1 MTELYFELQQLS
13 YAYADGTEALTD
25 ITLQIPKGKKIA
37 LLGHNGAGKST
48 LFQHLNGILK
58 PTAGNITFCNEAL
71 SYSRKALS
79 ALRQQVGI
87 VFQDADNQLF
97 SGTVKQ
103 DIAFGPL
110 NLGWSQEKIEEKIA
124 WAVAQTEV
132 ESLLEKPIHFLSV
145 GQKKRVAMAGVLA
158 MEPSVLLLDEPTAG
172 LDNYYAAQL
181 LHYLAKLENG
191 QRTFLLATH
200 DIALAYEWADQIIVM
215 EAGKVI
221 YNGDP
226 VELFYQEKLLELAHL
241 ERPWVFDITLALQN
255 KNLFDKNIQMPR
267 SKEDL
272 QKLIEHLGDRHS
284 NNLQTIL

>member
-1 MTELYFELQQLS
+1 MTELYFDLQHLS
-13 YAYADGTEALTD
+13 YAYADGTKALTN

-58 PTAGNITFCNEAL
+58 PTAGTISFCNETL
-71 SYSRKALS
+71 SYSRKAL
-79 ALRQQVGI
+79 ATLRQQVGI

-110 NLGWSQEKIEEKIA
+110 NLGWSNEKIEEKIA

-132 ESLLEKPIHFLSV
+132 EALLDKPIHFLSV

-172 LDNYYAAQL
+172 LDTYYAAQFL
-181 LHYLAKLENG
+181 QYLAKLEDG

-215 EAGKVI
+215 EAGKII

-226 VELFYQEKLLELAHL
+226 IDMFYQEELLEKAHL
-241 ERPWVFDITLALQN
+241 ERPWVFEMTLALQT
-255 KNLFDKNIQMPR
+255 KKLLGDNIAIPR
-267 SKEDL
+267 SKKDL
-272 QKLIEHLGDRHS
+272 HKLIDQL
-284 NNLQTIL
+284 

>member
-1 MTELYFELQQLS
+1 MTDLYFELKQLS
-13 YAYADGTEALTD
+13 YAYADGTHALTD

-58 PTAGNITFCNEAL
+58 PTTGNISFCSKELN
-71 SYSRKALS
+71 YSRKALKE
-79 ALRQQVGI
+79 LRQQVGI

-97 SGTVKQ
+97 SGTVMQ

-110 NLGWSQEKIEEKIA
+110 NLGWTTEKIEEKIA
-124 WAVAQTEV
+124 WAVAQTEI
-132 ESLLEKPIHFLSV
+132 EPLLDKPIHFLSV

-172 LDNYYAAQL
+172 LDNYYAAQVL
-181 LHYLAKLENG
+181 QYLAKLENG
-191 QRTFLLATH
+191 ERTILLATH
-200 DIALAYEWADQIIVM
+200 DIPLAYEWADQIIVM
-215 EAGKVI
+215 EAGKII

-226 VELFYQEKLLELAHL
+226 VELFYQEQLLERAHL
-241 ERPWVFDITLALQN
+241 ERPWVFEMAIALQN
-255 KNLFDKNIQMPR
+255 KKLFEKNIPMPR

-272 QKLIEHLGDRHS
+272 QRLIEQL
-284 NNLQTIL
+284 

>member
-1 MTELYFELQQLS
+1 MTDLYFDLTHLS
-13 YAYADGTEALTD
+13 YAYADGTYALTD

-58 PTAGNITFCNEAL
+58 PTSGSISFCGNDL
-71 SYSRKALS
+71 SYSRKALKK
-79 ALRQQVGI
+79 LRQQVGI

-110 NLGWSQEKIEEKIA
+110 NLGWTTEKIEENIA

-132 ESLLEKPIHFLSV
+132 EALLDKPIHFLSV

-172 LDNYYAAQL
+172 LDNYYSAQVL
-181 LHYLAKLENG
+181 QYLETLENG
-191 QRTFLLATH
+191 ERTILLATH
-200 DIALAYEWADQIIVM
+200 DIALAYEWADQIMVM
-215 EAGKVI
+215 EAGRII

-226 VELFYQEKLLELAHL
+226 VAMFFQEDLLERAHL
-241 ERPWVFDITLALQN
+241 ERPWVFEIAVALQKKKLFK
-255 KNLFDKNIQMPR
+255 KNMKMPR
-267 SKEDL
+267 SKKDL
-272 QKLIEHLGDRHS
+272 H
-284 NNLQTIL
+284 ILLEQL

>member
-1 MTELYFELQQLS
+1 MTDLYFDLTHLS
-13 YAYADGTEALTD
+13 YAYADGTHALTD
-25 ITLQIPKGKKIA
+25 ISLQIPKGKKIA

-58 PTAGNITFCNEAL
+58 PTAGSISFCGKELN
-71 SYSRKALS
+71 YSRKALKE
-79 ALRQQVGI
+79 LRQQVGI

-110 NLGWSQEKIEEKIA
+110 NLGWTAEKIEEKIA

-132 ESLLEKPIHFLSV
+132 EALLDKPIHFLSV

-172 LDNYYAAQL
+172 LDNYYSAQVL
-181 LHYLAKLENG
+181 QYLATLENG
-191 QRTFLLATH
+191 ERTILLATH
-200 DIALAYEWADQIIVM
+200 NIPLAYEWADQIIVM
-215 EAGKVI
+215 EAGRII

-226 VELFYQEKLLELAHL
+226 VEMFFQEDLLERAHL
-241 ERPWVFDITLALQN
+241 ERPWVFEMAIALQ
-255 KNLFDKNIQMPR
+255 KKKLFEKNIKMPR

-272 QKLIEHLGDRHS
+272 HRLIE
-284 NNLQTIL
+284 QF

>member
-1 MTELYFELQQLS
+1 MTTDLYFELNQLS
-13 YAYADGTEALTD
+13 YDYVDGTHALTE

-48 LFQHLNGILK
+48 LFQLLNGILK
-58 PTAGNITFCNEAL
+58 PTTGNIAFCGKEL
-71 SYSRKALS
+71 QYSRKALKE
-79 ALRQQVGI
+79 LRQQVGI

-110 NLGWSQEKIEEKIA
+110 NLGWTTEKIEEKIA

-132 ESLLEKPIHFLSV
+132 EALLDKPIHFLSV

-172 LDNYYAAQL
+172 LDNYYAAQVL
-181 LHYLAKLENG
+181 QYLAKLENG
-191 QRTFLLATH
+191 DRTILMATH
-200 DIALAYEWADQIIVM
+200 DIPLAYEWADQIIVM
-215 EAGKVI
+215 EGGKII

-226 VELFYQEKLLELAHL
+226 VEMFYQEELIQRAHL
-241 ERPWVFDITLALQN
+241 ERPWVFEMTLALQS
-255 KNLFDKNIQMPR
+255 KKLLKENIKLPR
-267 SKEDL
+267 SKDDL
-272 QKLIEHLGDRHS
+272 QKLIE
-284 NNLQTIL
+284 QI

>member
-1 MTELYFELQQLS
+1 MTDLYFDLTHLS
-13 YAYADGTEALTD
+13 YAYADGTHALTD
-25 ITLQIPKGKKIA
+25 ISLQIPKGKKIA

-58 PTAGNITFCNEAL
+58 PTAGSISFCGKELN
-71 SYSRKALS
+71 YSRKTLKE
-79 ALRQQVGI
+79 LRQQVGI

-110 NLGWSQEKIEEKIA
+110 NLGWTTEKIEEKIA

-132 ESLLEKPIHFLSV
+132 EALLDKPIHFLSV

-172 LDNYYAAQL
+172 LDNYYSAQVL
-181 LHYLAKLENG
+181 QYLATLENG
-191 QRTFLLATH
+191 ERTILLATH
-200 DIALAYEWADQIIVM
+200 DIPLAYGWADQIIVM
-215 EAGKVI
+215 EAGRII

-226 VELFYQEKLLELAHL
+226 VEMFFQEDLLERAHL
-241 ERPWVFDITLALQN
+241 ERPWVFEMAIALQN
-255 KNLFDKNIQMPR
+255 KKLFEKNIKMPR

-272 QKLIEHLGDRHS
+272 HRLIEQL
-284 NNLQTIL
+284 

>member
-1 MTELYFELQQLS
+1 MTDLYFDLTHLS
-13 YAYADGTEALTD
+13 YAYADGTHALTD
-25 ITLQIPKGKKIA
+25 ISLQIPKGKKIA

-58 PTAGNITFCNEAL
+58 PTAGSISFCGNDL
-71 SYSRKALS
+71 NYNRKALKK
-79 ALRQQVGI
+79 LRQQVGI

-110 NLGWSQEKIEEKIA
+110 NLGWTTEKIEEKIA

-132 ESLLEKPIHFLSV
+132 EALLDKPIHFLSV

-172 LDNYYAAQL
+172 LDNYYSAQVL
-181 LHYLAKLENG
+181 QYLATLENG
-191 QRTFLLATH
+191 ERTILLSTH
-200 DIALAYEWADQIIVM
+200 DIPLAYEWADQIIVM
-215 EAGKVI
+215 EAGTII

-226 VELFYQEKLLELAHL
+226 VAMFFQEDLLERAHL
-241 ERPWVFDITLALQN
+241 ERPWVFEMAVALQ
-255 KNLFDKNIQMPR
+255 KKQLFKKNIKMPR

-272 QKLIEHLGDRHS
+272 HRLLEQL
-284 NNLQTIL
+284 

>member
-1 MTELYFELQQLS
+1 MTDLYFELKQLS
-13 YAYADGTEALTD
+13 YAYADGTHALTD
-25 ITLQIPKGKKIA
+25 LTLQIPKGKKIA

-58 PTAGNITFCNEAL
+58 PTTGNISFCGKELN
-71 SYSRKALS
+71 YSRKALKE
-79 ALRQQVGI
+79 LRQQVGI

-97 SGTVKQ
+97 SGTVMQ

-110 NLGWSQEKIEEKIA
+110 NLGWTTEKIEEKIA
-124 WAVAQTEV
+124 WAVSQTEV
-132 ESLLEKPIHFLSV
+132 EPLLDKPIHFLSV

-172 LDNYYAAQL
+172 LDNYYAAQVL
-181 LHYLAKLENG
+181 QYLAKLENG
-191 QRTFLLATH
+191 ERTILLATH

-215 EAGKVI
+215 EAGKII

-226 VELFYQEKLLELAHL
+226 VELFYQEQLLEQAHL
-241 ERPWVFDITLALQN
+241 ERPWVFEMAIALQN
-255 KNLFDKNIQMPR
+255 KKLFDKNSTMPR

-272 QKLIEHLGDRHS
+272 QRLIEQL
-284 NNLQTIL
+284 

>member
-1 MTELYFELQQLS
+1 MTTDLYFELNQLS
-13 YAYADGTEALTD
+13 YAYADGTHALTD

-58 PTAGNITFCNEAL
+58 PTTGNIAFCGKEL
-71 SYSRKALS
+71 HYSRKALKE
-79 ALRQQVGI
+79 LRQQVGI

-110 NLGWSQEKIEEKIA
+110 NLGWTTAKIEEKIA

-132 ESLLEKPIHFLSV
+132 EALLDKPIHFLSV

-172 LDNYYAAQL
+172 LDNYYAAQVL
-181 LHYLAKLENG
+181 QYLAKLENG
-191 QRTFLLATH
+191 DRTILMATH
-200 DIALAYEWADQIIVM
+200 DIPLAYEWADQIIVM
-215 EAGKVI
+215 EGGKII

-226 VELFYQEKLLELAHL
+226 VEMFYQEELLQRAHL
-241 ERPWVFDITLALQN
+241 ERPWVFEMTLALQS
-255 KNLFDKNIQMPR
+255 KKLLKENIKLPR
-267 SKEDL
+267 SKDDL
-272 QKLIEHLGDRHS
+272 QKLIE
-284 NNLQTIL
+284 QI

>member
-1 MTELYFELQQLS
+1 MTDLYFELTHLS
-13 YAYADGTEALTD
+13 YAYADGTHALTD

-58 PTAGNITFCNEAL
+58 PTAGSITFQGTAL
-71 SYSRKALS
+71 NYSRKALKD
-79 ALRQQVGI
+79 LRQQVGI

-103 DIAFGPL
+103 DIAFGPM
-110 NLGWSQEKIEEKIA
+110 NLGWTTEKMEENIA

-132 ESLLEKPIHFLSV
+132 EALLDKPIHFLSV

-172 LDNYYAAQL
+172 LDNYYSAQV
-181 LHYLAKLENG
+181 LHYLATLENG
-191 QRTFLLATH
+191 ERSILLATH
-200 DIALAYEWADQIIVM
+200 DIPLAYEWADQIIVM
-215 EAGKVI
+215 EAGRII

-226 VELFYQEKLLELAHL
+226 VELFFQEDLLERAHL
-241 ERPWVFDITLALQN
+241 ERPWVFDMAIALQN
-255 KNLFDKNIQMPR
+255 KKLFEKNSKMPR

-272 QKLIEHLGDRHS
+272 HRLIEQL
-284 NNLQTIL
+284 

>member
-1 MTELYFELQQLS
+1 MTTGLYFELKQLS
-13 YAYADGTEALTD
+13 YAYADGTYALTD

-58 PTAGNITFCNEAL
+58 PTTGSIAFCGKEL
-71 SYSRKALS
+71 YYGRKALK

-97 SGTVKQ
+97 SGTVMQ

-110 NLGWSQEKIEEKIA
+110 NLGWSAEKVEEKIA
-124 WAVAQTEV
+124 WAVAQTEIAT
-132 ESLLEKPIHFLSV
+132 LLDKPIHFLSV

-172 LDNYYAAQL
+172 LDNYYAAQVL
-181 LHYLAKLENG
+181 QYLAKLEDG
-191 QRTFLLATH
+191 ERTILLATH
-200 DIALAYEWADQIIVM
+200 DLSLAYEWADQIIVM
-215 EAGKVI
+215 EAGKII
-221 YNGDP
+221 YNGNP
-226 VELFYQEKLLELAHL
+226 VALFYQEDLLDRAHL
-241 ERPWVFDITLALQN
+241 GRPWVFEMALALQH
-255 KNLFDKNIQMPR
+255 KKLFDKNISIPR

-272 QKLIEHLGDRHS
+272 QRLIEQL
-284 NNLQTIL
+284 

>member
-1 MTELYFELQQLS
+1 MTELYFDLQHLS
-13 YAYADGTEALTD
+13 YAYADGTTALTD

-58 PTAGNITFCNEAL
+58 PTAGTISFCNDTL
-71 SYSRKALS
+71 SYSRKAL
-79 ALRQQVGI
+79 ATLRQQVGI

-110 NLGWSQEKIEEKIA
+110 NLGWSNEKIEEKIA

-132 ESLLEKPIHFLSV
+132 EALLDKPIHFLSV

-172 LDNYYAAQL
+172 LDTYYAAQFL
-181 LHYLAKLENG
+181 QYLAKLEDG

-215 EAGKVI
+215 EAGKII

-226 VELFYQEKLLELAHL
+226 IDMFYEEELLEKAHL
-241 ERPWVFDITLALQN
+241 ERPWVFEMTLALQT
-255 KNLFDKNIQMPR
+255 KKLLGDNIAMPR
-267 SKEDL
+267 SKKDL
-272 QKLIEHLGDRHS
+272 HKLIEQL
-284 NNLQTIL
+284 

>member
-1 MTELYFELQQLS
+1 MTDLYFDLTHLS
-13 YAYADGTEALTD
+13 YAYADGTHALTD
-25 ITLQIPKGKKIA
+25 ITLQLPKGKKIA

-58 PTAGNITFCNEAL
+58 PTAGSISFCGKELN
-71 SYSRKALS
+71 YSRKALKE
-79 ALRQQVGI
+79 LRQHVGI

-103 DIAFGPL
+103 DIAFGPM
-110 NLGWSQEKIEEKIA
+110 NLGWTTEKIEEKIA

-132 ESLLEKPIHFLSV
+132 EALLDKPIHFLSV

-172 LDNYYAAQL
+172 LDNYYSAQVL
-181 LHYLAKLENG
+181 QYLAMLENG
-191 QRTFLLATH
+191 ERTILLATH
-200 DIALAYEWADQIIVM
+200 DIPLAYEWADQIIVM
-215 EAGKVI
+215 EAGKII

-226 VELFYQEKLLELAHL
+226 VAMFFQEDLLKRAHL
-241 ERPWVFDITLALQN
+241 ERPWVFDMTIALQN
-255 KNLFDKNIQMPR
+255 KKLLENNIKMPR

-272 QKLIEHLGDRHS
+272 HRLIEQL
-284 NNLQTIL
+284 

>member
-1 MTELYFELQQLS
+1 MTTDLYFELNQLS
-13 YAYADGTEALTD
+13 YDYVDGTHALTD

-48 LFQHLNGILK
+48 LFQLLNGILK
-58 PTAGNITFCNEAL
+58 PTTGNIAFCGKEL
-71 SYSRKALS
+71 QYSRKALKE
-79 ALRQQVGI
+79 LRQQVGI

-110 NLGWSQEKIEEKIA
+110 NLGWTTEKIEEKIA

-132 ESLLEKPIHFLSV
+132 EALLDKPIHFLSV

-172 LDNYYAAQL
+172 LDNYYAAQVL
-181 LHYLAKLENG
+181 QYLAKLENG
-191 QRTFLLATH
+191 DRTILMATH
-200 DIALAYEWADQIIVM
+200 DIPLAYEWADQIIVM
-215 EAGKVI
+215 EGGKII

-226 VELFYQEKLLELAHL
+226 VEMFYQEELIQRAHL
-241 ERPWVFDITLALQN
+241 ERPWVFEMTLALQS
-255 KNLFDKNIQMPR
+255 KKLLKENIKLPR
-267 SKEDL
+267 SKDDL
-272 QKLIEHLGDRHS
+272 QKLIE
-284 NNLQTIL
+284 QI

>member
-1 MTELYFELQQLS
+1 MTDLYFELTHLS
-13 YAYADGTEALTD
+13 YAYADGTHALTD

-58 PTAGNITFCNEAL
+58 PTAGSISFQGKAL
-71 SYSRKALS
+71 NYSRKALKE
-79 ALRQQVGI
+79 LRQQVGI

-110 NLGWSQEKIEEKIA
+110 NLGWTTEIIEEKIA
-124 WAVAQTEV
+124 WAISQTEV
-132 ESLLEKPIHFLSV
+132 ESLLDKPIHFLSV

-172 LDNYYAAQL
+172 LDNYYSAQVL
-181 LHYLAKLENG
+181 QYLATLENG
-191 QRTFLLATH
+191 ERTILLATH
-200 DIALAYEWADQIIVM
+200 DISLAYEWADQIVVM
-215 EAGKVI
+215 EDGRII
-221 YNGDP
+221 YNGNP
-226 VELFYQEKLLELAHL
+226 VELFFQEDLLERAHL
-241 ERPWVFDITLALQN
+241 ERPWVFEMAIALQN
-255 KNLFDKNIQMPR
+255 KKLFEKNIKMPR

-272 QKLIEHLGDRHS
+272 HRLIAQL
-284 NNLQTIL
+284 

>member
-1 MTELYFELQQLS
+1 MTALYFDVQHLS
-13 YAYADGTEALTD
+13 YAYADGTEALTN
-25 ITLQIPKGKKIA
+25 ISLQIPKGKKIA

-58 PTAGNITFCNEAL
+58 PSAGSITFCHETL
-71 SYSRKALS
+71 SYSRKALA

-124 WAVAQTEV
+124 WAVAQTEI
-132 ESLLEKPIHFLSV
+132 EALLDKPIHFLSV

-172 LDNYYAAQL
+172 LDNYYAAQFL
-181 LHYLAKLENG
+181 QYLAKLENG

-215 EAGKVI
+215 EAGKII

-226 VELFYQEKLLELAHL
+226 IALFYQQEVLDQAHL
-241 ERPWVFDITLALQN
+241 ERPWVFDITRALQQKKLLN
-255 KNLFDKNIQMPR
+255 ANLSMPR

-272 QKLIEHLGDRHS
+272 QKLIAL
-284 NNLQTIL
+284 I

>member
-1 MTELYFELQQLS
+1 MTDLFFELKQLS
-13 YAYADGTEALTD
+13 YAYADGTHALTD
-25 ITLQIPKGKKIA
+25 LTLQIPKGKKIA

-58 PTAGNITFCNEAL
+58 PTTGNISFCGKELN
-71 SYSRKALS
+71 YSRKALKK
-79 ALRQQVGI
+79 LRQQVGI

-97 SGTVKQ
+97 SGTVMQ

-110 NLGWSQEKIEEKIA
+110 NLGWTTEKIEEKIA

-132 ESLLEKPIHFLSV
+132 EPLLDKPIHFLSV

-172 LDNYYAAQL
+172 LDNYYAAQVL
-181 LHYLAKLENG
+181 QYLAKLENG
-191 QRTFLLATH
+191 ERTILLATH
-200 DIALAYEWADQIIVM
+200 DIPLAYEWADQIIVM
-215 EAGKVI
+215 EAGKII

-226 VELFYQEKLLELAHL
+226 IELFYQEQLLEQAHL
-241 ERPWVFDITLALQN
+241 ERPWVFEMAIALQN
-255 KNLFDKNIQMPR
+255 KKLFEKNITMPR

-272 QKLIEHLGDRHS
+272 QRLIEQL
-284 NNLQTIL
+284 

>member
-1 MTELYFELQQLS
+1 MTTDLYFELNQLS
-13 YAYADGTEALTD
+13 YDYVDGTHALTD

-48 LFQHLNGILK
+48 LFQLLNGILK
-58 PTAGNITFCNEAL
+58 PTTGNIAFCGKEL
-71 SYSRKALS
+71 QYSRKALKE
-79 ALRQQVGI
+79 LRQQVGI

-110 NLGWSQEKIEEKIA
+110 NLGWTTEKIEEKIA

-132 ESLLEKPIHFLSV
+132 EALLDKPIHFLSV

-172 LDNYYAAQL
+172 LDNYYAAQVL
-181 LHYLAKLENG
+181 QYLAKLENG
-191 QRTFLLATH
+191 DRTILMATH
-200 DIALAYEWADQIIVM
+200 DIPLAYEWADQIIVM
-215 EAGKVI
+215 EGGKII

-226 VELFYQEKLLELAHL
+226 VEMFYQEELIQCAHL
-241 ERPWVFDITLALQN
+241 ERPWVFEMTLALQS
-255 KNLFDKNIQMPR
+255 KKLLKENIKLPR
-267 SKEDL
+267 SKDDL
-272 QKLIEHLGDRHS
+272 QKLIE
-284 NNLQTIL
+284 QI